1 MTSYSYN
8 PSKRMSEWAAALLSP
23 YIKLESED
31 EEEAS
36 TAPSPSLSVGLWS
49 GNVELQNVAIR
60 PDAIER
66 FLNNTNRD
74 DDVGDPIDG
83 GNNCSATSQIKWELR
98 RGNIDSVKIQIPW
111 KSLLVGSAFSSS
123 NKSTGNP
130 ENGSG
135 QATRRADDESASG
148 MLSTAIQIEGV
159 SIQLGYEI
167 VHHDRLLISLQDE
180 QNKDFDPSS
189 FENVEQSTD
198 NDHLRAT
205 IRREKNRIL
214 QIAERRLLAG
224 MDPFPPQLM
233 EELHSIVNSTIHSDA
248 AASLLQPTHHATT
261 NDDNASAA
269 SGRSPYTLDTTT
281 STATR
286 TYLSRIEN
294 YMSSTIKSLLWRIVD
309 SISVSVTQVQL
320 SIVGCSHY
328 DKDHASLLKK
338 ESTAKK
344 KSGGDS
350 SEGNENP
357 QQKQHDQPQQDQY
370 TKPLKKSN
378 SKRDLLRRRRW
389 NDENPSHSNFNQTPF
404 RRSLSAVGQGEEQ
417 HRNFRQSSFRRSL
430 SAVEQNEEQHE
441 QSNVDQEKGINE
453 DPSIWSREGQIEVG
467 ISLDRL
473 DVKPGPDAQSDSA
486 VLKKLRLRGLGV
498 YIRRT
503 HLEDITA
510 PCDDAI
516 GVIGE
521 HTGRKLV
528 WKVTNNEDF
537 VIMPMTINASCRVY
551 RKVSGSVGVGLV
563 SPISSSSRIDD
574 ELSTIGSKAT
584 MTTKRRG
591 KRDKRQTLN
600 PIIRG
605 PLHAVSSTAPST
617 ESLDTIGNAKF
628 DRGSSPHR
636 LDVSIEIGHVRCS
649 FSPRQIFLFHS
660 LLSSMTRMRRG
671 RPQKTIHSARAHDRA
686 LIESMPE
693 EGKMMLWKERMY
705 REVLSLRPRS
715 TTRTIPGVVI
725 SWWKYAFFNVV
736 NEIRQ
741 RRRLLSRCRGESNST
756 MRRKES
762 SFVTRQNFDF
772 QSRIRREYI
781 DLYLAAYRPIGDTS
795 SSDEA
800 KEALEARFRLAKM
813 EDVLPIERLL
823 LLKSIARAASGQHT
837 HTEDH
842 SSPADIDFIFS
853 PNSQSFDSMHWSEQK
868 REEMNDAGNSLVS
881 IKKCESV
888 HLLHDINMTGTPLTF
903 SGTLAI
909 SGISLEICDFRD
921 RATHQFDAWD
931 NVDDISD
938 DISTLTGFSEGVP
951 KTIKH
956 TRIGDTF
963 DPFIQLGSAQR
974 HGFNCEQIM
983 VMHIAGI
990 SLSSRRLIMDAFQS
1004 STDFSIDGI
1013 SLQMACVQAQQ
1024 NLLHIGRIPESDG
1037 ESAINLGTSKSE
1049 SDGESSISLD
1059 TSNYSKFVSGR
1070 LSSSTNSIIVGPAE
1084 FIIDWGWIERIV
1096 KFAST
1101 NTDIMPVRTTPALEY
1116 EDLLVKSFLNP
1127 STKRVG
1133 GHATLSLKCDAISL
1147 TVPLQ
1152 NVVTDNWIDQKY
1164 IIVTAI
1170 CFHVETVTAVAPTS
1184 EVYEESI
1191 IHTPHNQ
1198 DMVRISILLSFFCRL
1213 DFFY

>member
-1 MTSYSYN
+1 
-8 PSKRMSEWAAALLSP
+8 
-23 YIKLESED
+23 
-31 EEEAS
+31 
-36 TAPSPSLSVGLWS
+36 VGLWS

-60 PDAIER
+60 PDAIEK
-66 FLNNTNRD
+66 FLNTGRD
-74 DDVGDPIDG
+74 DDVGDSNNG
-83 GNNCSATSQIKWELR
+83 GDCSTSSQIKWKLR
-98 RGNIDSVKIQIPW
+98 RGHIDSVKIQIPW
-111 KSLLVGSAFSSS
+111 KSLLVGSAFSS

-130 ENGSG
+130 EDGSSK
-135 QATRRADDESASG
+135 ATRRVDDESASG
-148 MLSTAIQIEGV
+148 TLSTTIQIEGV
-159 SIQLGYEI
+159 SLQLGYEI
-167 VHHDRLLISLQDE
+167 VHHDPLLIAPENQ
-180 QNKDFDPSS
+180 QNNELESSS
-189 FENVEQSTD
+189 FQSVEQLTH
-198 NDHLRAT
+198 NDHLRT
-205 IRREKNRIL
+205 KIRQEKNRIL

-224 MDPFPPQLM
+224 LDPFPPSLM
-233 EELHSIVNSTIHSDA
+233 EELHSIIHSTIHSDA
-248 AASLLQPTHHATT
+248 AASLLQPTHYVTS

-269 SGRSPYTLDTTT
+269 SIRSPYTLDTTT
-281 STATR
+281 STATS
-286 TYLSRIEN
+286 TYLSRMEN
-294 YMSSTIKSLLWRIVD
+294 YLSSTIKSLLWRIVD
-309 SISVSVTQVQL
+309 SLSVSVTQVKL

-338 ESTAKK
+338 ESAANK

-350 SEGNENP
+350 SERNEN
-357 QQKQHDQPQQDQY
+357 QQQMQHDQSQQEQY
-370 TKPLKKSN
+370 TKPLKKNN
-378 SKRDLLRRRRW
+378 SKRDLSRRQRW
-389 NDENPSHSNFNQTPF
+389 NDEKNPSHRNFNQAPF

-417 HRNFRQSSFRRSL
+417 HRNFNQSSLRRSL
-430 SAVEQNEEQHE
+430 SAVEQKEEQRE
-441 QSNVDQEKGINE
+441 QSNVGINGE
-453 DPSIWSREGQIEVG
+453 DPLIWSREGQIEVG

-473 DVKPGPDAQSDSA
+473 NIKPGSDVQSDSA

-503 HLEDITA
+503 HLEDIIA
-510 PCDDAI
+510 PCDDAV

-537 VIMPMTINASCRVY
+537 VLMPMTVNASCKVY

-563 SPISSSSRIDD
+563 SPVPSSPQIDN

-591 KRDKRQTLN
+591 KRDKRQTLD

-605 PLHAVSSTAPST
+605 PMHAVSSTAPST
-617 ESLDTIGNAKF
+617 ESLDTIGNARL
-628 DRGSSPHR
+628 DRGNSPHR
-636 LDVSIEIGHVRCS
+636 LDVSMEIGHVRCS

-660 LLSSMTRMRRG
+660 FLSSMTRMRRG

-686 LIESMPE
+686 LIESMAE

-705 REVLSLRPRS
+705 REVLSLRPQT
-715 TTRTIPGVVI
+715 TTRTIPRVVT

-756 MRRKES
+756 LRDKES
-762 SFVTRQNFDF
+762 SFVTRQNLDF

-781 DLYLAAYRPIGDTS
+781 DLYLAAYRPTGDAS
-795 SSDEA
+795 STDEA
-800 KEALEARFRLAKM
+800 KAALEARFRLAKM
-813 EDVLPIERLL
+813 EDVLPIQRLL

-837 HTEDH
+837 QTEDH

-853 PNSQSFDSMHWSEQK
+853 PTNSQSLDSMHWSEQK
-868 REEMNDAGNSLVS
+868 KEETNAAGNGLVS
-881 IKKCESV
+881 TKKCESV
-888 HLLHDINMTGTPLTF
+888 HSLHDISVTGTPLTF
-903 SGTLAI
+903 TATLAV

-921 RATHQFDAWD
+921 RATHQIDAWD

-951 KTIKH
+951 RTIKR

-990 SLSSRRLIMDAFQS
+990 SLSSRRLIIDSFQS

-1013 SLQMACVQAQQ
+1013 SLQMACVESQQ

-1049 SDGESSISLD
+1049 SDGESSISID
-1059 TSNYSKFVSGR
+1059 TSNYSKGVSGR
-1070 LSSSTNSIIVGPAE
+1070 LSSSRNTIIVGPAD
-1084 FIIDWGWIERIV
+1084 IIVDWGWIERMV

-1101 NTDIMPVRTTPALEY
+1101 NTDTMPVRATPALDY
-1116 EDLLVKSFLNP
+1116 EDILVKSFLNP
-1127 STKRVG
+1127 STKLVG
-1133 GHATLSLKCDAISL
+1133 GHAAISLKCDAMSL

-1152 NVVTDNWIDQKY
+1152 NAVATGRIDQKY
-1164 IIVTAI
+1164 IIATANRL
-1170 CFHVETVTAVAPTS
+1170 HVDTVTAVVPAS
-1184 EVYEESI
+1184 ESYGETI
-1191 IHTPHNQ
+1191 IHTLPNQ
-1198 DMVRISILLSFFCRL
+1198 DMVSFSVFAQILWTTVTDTTNTLALRSGWFRHNHI
-1213 DFFY
+1213 DSYPKGRSR